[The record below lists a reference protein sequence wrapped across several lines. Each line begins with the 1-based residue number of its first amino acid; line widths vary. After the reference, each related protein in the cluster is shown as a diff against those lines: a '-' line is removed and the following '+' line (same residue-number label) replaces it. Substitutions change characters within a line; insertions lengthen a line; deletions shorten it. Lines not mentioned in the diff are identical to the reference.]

1 MGLRYISVGD
11 VLESAWYQIKAKRI
25 CQGMSL
31 ARFTGVPYSTQNVR
45 TDPPRCWERI
55 APTFLCLAWPCIPVT
70 SSIIALRKFYRRTKP
85 RINRILTSI
94 TVTRTLYIGWPE
106 NKFTL
111 HIFVGRDSSVGIA
124 TTLRT
129 RRSGDRIPV
138 GARFSAPVQTGP
150 GAHPVSYTMGTGS
163 FPGG

>member
-25 CQGMSL
+25 CQGISL
-31 ARFTGVPYSTQNVR
+31 ARFIGVHYSTQNAR

-55 APTFLCLAWPCIPVT
+55 PPTFLCLAWSCLPVT
-70 SSIIALRKFYRRTKP
+70 SSIRALREFYRRTNP
-85 RINRILTSI
+85 PINRILTFI
-94 TVTRTLYIGWPE
+94 IVTRTFYIGWPE
-106 NKFTL
+106 NKFTM
-111 HIFVGRDSSVGIA
+111 HIFVGRDSSVGIT

-129 RRSGDRIPV
+129 RRSGDRIPAE
-138 GARFSAPVQTGP
+138 ARFSAPVQTGP
-150 GAHPVSYTMGTGS
+150 GAHPASYTMSTES